1 VKKTISI
8 IGTIAFWAFALVAL
22 ALFSGAVINSTH
34 NPGDG
39 VGIFATGVAF
49 AIVYAIQRA
58 WKNRRRG
65 GAVTA

>member
-8 IGTIAFWAFALVAL
+8 IGAVAFWASAFIAL

-34 NPGDG
+34 NAGDG

-58 WKNRRRG
+58 LRNRRRG